1 MKKISA
7 LLLVLVMIFAS
18 AFSVSAAENPVL
30 GYDSSYNAEKG
41 VVTVSVY
48 IDNAEGLQAV
58 DLNLGFDE
66 AMYSFKD
73 YETMDI
79 EDGMIIA
86 AYIERTP
93 GLATCSVIFT
103 EECVQ
108 SDLDENGKLQ
118 LVTFV
123 FEPVAENYDLNEFYL
138 WASSLVVGEK
148 DIFED
153 ISGVGNDTLQED
165 KTDVVTCPPD
175 DNADNTTKKTTQSV
189 GGKLGSKWYVYVIA
203 GALAVGAIAGIVMV
217 SVKSSHD
224 DEEDEASG
232 VEAEASENDKE

>member
-7 LLLVLVMIFAS
+7 LLLVLVMILAS
-18 AFSVSAAENPVL
+18 AFTVSATENPVL
-30 GYDSSYNAEKG
+30 GYDSSYNADKG
-41 VVTVSVY
+41 VVVVDIY
-48 IDNAEGLQAV
+48 IENAEGLQAA

-79 EDGMIIA
+79 ADGMIIA
-86 AYIERTP
+86 AYIERIG

-108 SDLDENGKLQ
+108 SDLDENGRLQ
-118 LVTFV
+118 VATFI
-123 FEPVAENYDLNEFYL
+123 FEPVDENYDLNEFYF
-138 WASSLVVGEK
+138 WAGSLVVGEK
-148 DIFED
+148 DIYED
-153 ISGVGNDTLQED
+153 ISGVGNNTLQED
-165 KTDVVTCPPD
+165 KTDPVTCPPD
-175 DNADNTTKKTTQSV
+175 DNANTTKKTTQGV

-224 DEEDEASG
+224 EEEDEASQA
-232 VEAEASENDKE
+232 ESEASEDNKE

>member
-30 GYDSSYNAEKG
+30 GYDSSYNADKG
-41 VVTVSVY
+41 VVTVSIYV
-48 IDNAEGLQAV
+48 DNALGLQAT

-79 EDGMIIA
+79 ADGMIIA

-93 GLATCSVIFT
+93 GLATCSIIFT

-108 SDLDENGKLQ
+108 SDLDENGRLQ
-118 LVTFV
+118 LATFV
-123 FEPVAENYDLNEFYL
+123 FEPVAENYDLNEFYF

-148 DIFED
+148 DIYED

-165 KTDVVTCPPD
+165 KTDIVTRPPD
-175 DNADNTTKKTTQSV
+175 DGAANTTKKTTQGA

-203 GALAVGAIAGIVMV
+203 GVLAVGAIAGIVMV
-217 SVKSSHD
+217 SVKSGH
-224 DEEDEASG
+224 DEEDEAS
-232 VEAEASENDKE
+232 EADAEAPENDKE